1 MFTPEVVNEAR
12 KLLHA
17 IWLWRDLPDIPAHT
31 KVANML
37 IERRQLRQSNLLL
50 SSDIID
56 FLQLEDARLKVT
68 FLTLRCEDIPSK
80 VTEQEAM
87 RDVYTLLSK
96 NEYDYNKAIV
106 SLQEKEQAYEQSIR
120 DIRNDMSEGFE
131 AIMAKLN
138 NNNRSSNES
147 GPYHTPSSIDADNS
161 SDVLLTS
168 ASEVIAGSSGSSS
181 SSSSNSSTS
190 SSSSSSIT
198 TNGAAHSGADTPIPA
213 PRRNSVSK
221 TVTDNQLAS
230 TAINQPEGVTVDA
243 DHGDNAEE
251 SASVPVADLRA
262 VGVMSP
268 VAVSTPTPTPPPP
281 PPWESLALRRKQ
293 LLLS

>member
-1 MFTPEVVNEAR
+1 MPRGKRKSVANVPPVSFDILKNDSDGKIFVINEVLNYYQRKLNVLGPSDAKLLAHHVFTPEVVNEAR

-106 SLQEKEQAYEQSIR
+106 SLQEQEQAYEQSIR

-138 NNNRSSNES
+138 NNNRSGNES
-147 GPYHTPSSIDADNS
+147 VPYHTPSSSETDNT
-161 SDVLLTS
+161 SDILLTYS
-168 ASEVIAGSSGSSS
+168 ASSHIWQQWQQQQQ
-181 SSSSNSSTS
+181 
-190 SSSSSSIT
+190 
-198 TNGAAHSGADTPIPA
+198 H
-213 PRRNSVSK
+213 
-221 TVTDNQLAS
+221 
-230 TAINQPEGVTVDA
+230 
-243 DHGDNAEE
+243 
-251 SASVPVADLRA
+251 
-262 VGVMSP
+262 
-268 VAVSTPTPTPPPP
+268 
-281 PPWESLALRRKQ
+281 
-293 LLLS
+293 